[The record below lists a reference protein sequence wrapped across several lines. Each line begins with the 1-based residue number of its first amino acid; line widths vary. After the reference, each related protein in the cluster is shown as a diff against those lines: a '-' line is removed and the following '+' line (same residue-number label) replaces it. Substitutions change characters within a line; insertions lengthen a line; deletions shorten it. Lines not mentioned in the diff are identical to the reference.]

1 MVLKHLSYEIK
12 NKASI
17 LKSILFPK
25 QLINFFLDKFRGR
38 KRKIY
43 EKNLFKIESVEDK
56 FTKIYND
63 NYWQD
68 KESRSG
74 SGSSLSSTE
83 NIRNHLLKIFDK
95 FKIKKVFDAPCG
107 DFNWMYHVMKHQDID
122 YCGADIV
129 EDLIILNKTEYEN
142 DRIKFKKLDIR
153 TDTLPKSD
161 LMICRDCLFH
171 FSFDDINLF
180 LKNFLS
186 SDIKYILLTINPT
199 EEENFKNKDIVT
211 GDFRL
216 TNFFLEPF
224 NFKKNYIYSF
234 DDKDVREIEI
244 SKKMYLFTKEQ
255 INENFKCIKL
265 KIQF

>member
-1 MVLKHLSYEIK
+1 MKLKIKIRHLKLFLSL
-12 NKASI
+12 NK
-17 LKSILFPK
+17 
-25 QLINFFLDKFRGR
+25 LINFFINKLKGKRRKF
-38 KRKIY
+38 Y
-43 EKNLFKIESVEDK
+43 ERNLFKIKSAEDK
-56 FTKIYND
+56 FAKIYND
-63 NYWQD
+63 NYWLGN
-68 KESRSG
+68 ESRSG
-74 SGSSLSSTE
+74 TGSSLLSTE
-83 NIRNHLLKIFDK
+83 NIRNHLPKIFNK

-107 DFNWMYHVMKHQDID
+107 DFYWMYHVVKHSNID

-129 EDLIILNKTEYEN
+129 EDLIILNKTKYEN

-153 TDTLPKSD
+153 KDKLPKSD

-171 FSFDDINLF
+171 FSFDDIYSF

-186 SDIKYILLTINPT
+186 SDIKYILLTINPI

-224 NFKKNYIYSF
+224 NFKKNHIYSF
-234 DDKDVREIEI
+234 DDKDIKEARI

-255 INENFKCIKL
+255 ISENF
-265 KIQF
+265 

>member
-1 MVLKHLSYEIK
+1 LALKHLSYEIK

-25 QLINFFLDKFRGR
+25 QLINFILDKLRNR
-38 KRKIY
+38 KRKFY
-43 EKNLFKIESVEDK
+43 EQNLFKIKSVEDK

-63 NYWQD
+63 NYWLD

-74 SGSSLSSTE
+74 TGSSLSSTE
-83 NIRNHLLKIFDK
+83 NIRNHLPKIFDK

-107 DFNWMYHVMKHQDID
+107 DFNWIHHVIKQNDVD
-122 YCGADIV
+122 YLGSDIV
-129 EDLIILNKTEYEN
+129 EDLINSNKKKFEN

-153 TDTLPKSD
+153 MDKIPKSD

-171 FSFDDINLF
+171 FSYEDINLF

-199 EEENFKNKDIVT
+199 EEENFKNKDIIT

-234 DDKDVREIEI
+234 EDKDVKETEI
-244 SKKMYLFTKEQ
+244 SKNMYLFTKEQ
-255 INENFKCIKL
+255 ISENF
-265 KIQF
+265 

>member
-1 MVLKHLSYEIK
+1 MALKHPSYEIK
-12 NKASI
+12 YKASI

-25 QLINFFLDKFRGR
+25 QLINFFLHKLRGR

-43 EKNLFKIESVEDK
+43 EQNLFKIKSVEDK
-56 FTKIYND
+56 FTKIYKD
-63 NYWQD
+63 NYWLD

-74 SGSSLSSTE
+74 TGSSLSSTE
-83 NIRNHLLKIFDK
+83 NIRNHLQKIFDK

-107 DFNWMYHVMKHQDID
+107 DFNWMYHVMKHSDID
-122 YCGADIV
+122 YCGSDIV
-129 EDLIILNKTEYEN
+129 EDLINLNKKKYEN
-142 DRIKFKKLDIR
+142 DRIRFKKLDIR
-153 TDTLPKSD
+153 MDKLPKSD

-171 FSFDDINLF
+171 FSYNDINLF
-180 LKNFLS
+180 LKNFIS
-186 SDIKYILLTINPT
+186 SEIKYILLTINPT
-199 EEENFKNKDIVT
+199 EDENFKNKDIIT

-255 INENFKCIKL
+255 ISENFKCTKL

>member
-1 MVLKHLSYEIK
+1 MALKHLSYEIK

-25 QLINFFLDKFRGR
+25 QLINFILDKLRNR
-38 KRKIY
+38 KRKFY
-43 EKNLFKIESVEDK
+43 EQNLFKIKSVEDK

-63 NYWQD
+63 NYWLD

-74 SGSSLSSTE
+74 TGSSLSSTE
-83 NIRNHLLKIFDK
+83 NIRNHLPKIFDK

-107 DFNWMYHVMKHQDID
+107 DFNWIHHVIKQNDVD
-122 YCGADIV
+122 YLGSDIV
-129 EDLIILNKTEYEN
+129 EDLINSNKKKFEN

-153 TDTLPKSD
+153 MDKIPKSD

-171 FSFDDINLF
+171 FSYEDINLF

-199 EEENFKNKDIVT
+199 EEENFKNKDIIT

-234 DDKDVREIEI
+234 EDKDVKETEI
-244 SKKMYLFTKEQ
+244 SKNMYLFTKEQ
-255 INENFKCIKL
+255 ISENF
-265 KIQF
+265 

>member
-1 MVLKHLSYEIK
+1 MAQKHLSHEIK

-17 LKSILFPK
+17 LKSILLPK
-25 QLINFFLDKFRGR
+25 QLINFFLDKLSKRR
-38 KRKIY
+38 RKIY
-43 EKNLFKIESVEDK
+43 EQNLFKIKSVEEK

-63 NYWQD
+63 NYWLD

-74 SGSSLSSTE
+74 TGSSLSSTE
-83 NIRNHLLKIFDK
+83 NIRNHLPKILDK

-107 DFNWMYHVMKHQDID
+107 DFNWIHHVIKQNDVD
-122 YCGADIV
+122 YLGADIV
-129 EDLIILNKTEYEN
+129 EDLINSNKKKFEN
-142 DRIKFKKLDIR
+142 DRIKFKKLDIIM
-153 TDTLPKSD
+153 DKFPKSD

-171 FSFDDINLF
+171 FSYEDINLF

-199 EEENFKNKDIVT
+199 EEENFKNKDIIT

-234 DDKDVREIEI
+234 DDNDVKETEI

-255 INENFKCIKL
+255 ISENF
-265 KIQF
+265 